1 MSGER
6 NERRERMI
14 KLSSALGFLAIV
26 AVAVLIVLSQGQ
38 GEGGDAGSIEGAG
51 EVDRLLGGIPQQ
63 GLVLG
68 EPSAKVAL
76 VEFGDLQCPVCKGY
90 AEDQLSQV
98 IEGPVRRGEARID
111 FRNYTII
118 GDESIAAGAAALAAG
133 RQGRGWSFVELFYRN
148 QGAERSGYVTDEFL
162 TAIARAAGVP
172 DIPSWN
178 RGRTSR
184 AVLAEV
190 DETNAE
196 AQELGL
202 TGTPSFAIE
211 GPRTDG
217 LEALG
222 TPASAGD
229 LESAITAARW
239 PELT

>member
-1 MSGER
+1 MSGAR

-14 KLSSALGFLAIV
+14 KLSSALAFLAIV
-26 AVAVLIVLSQGQ
+26 AVAILIVISQGQ
-38 GEGGDAGSIEGAG
+38 SKGGDAGSIEGAG
-51 EVDRLLGGIPQQ
+51 EVDRLLEGIPQQ

-68 EPSAKVAL
+68 EPAAKVTL

-90 AEDQLSQV
+90 AEDQLRQA
-98 IEGPVRRGEARID
+98 IEGPVRRGEAKLD

-118 GDESIAAGAAALAAG
+118 GDESVAAAAAAVAAG

-148 QGAERSGYVTDEFL
+148 QGSEQSGYVTDEFL

-172 DIPSWN
+172 DIPAWN
-178 RGRTSR
+178 RTRESR
-184 AVLAEV
+184 AVLADV

-196 AQELGL
+196 ARELGF

-211 GPRTDG
+211 GPGTGG

-222 TPASAGD
+222 TPASTGA
-229 LESAITAARW
+229 LESAITDA
-239 PELT
+239 E